1 MDLAQLANLGEFI
14 GGVAVL
20 VTLVYLVVQV
30 RQGNSNSR
38 AAARQILIENWSQN
52 QFDLAHH
59 PELLAIM
66 GKGFSNYDALPD
78 NEQVQFDFLMSRYVA
93 NVYNGVLLHRDG
105 MLDQDTLDKIGGWVF
120 LVANDANRWWERWPQ
135 PPEVQE
141 YIEDYRLRHPGPVP
155 KLHEILPHW
164 VTSGGPS

>member
-1 MDLAQLANLGEFI
+1 VNLAQLANLGEFV
-14 GGVAVL
+14 GGIAVL

-59 PELLAIM
+59 PELLGIM

-105 MLDQDTLDKIGGWVF
+105 MLDQDTLDQIGHYVVS
-120 LVANDANRWWERWPQ
+120 VANDVELWWERWPQ
-135 PPEVQE
+135 PLEVRE
-141 YIEDYRLRHPGPVP
+141 YVEDYQRRHPGPSP
-155 KLHEILPHW
+155 SLHEIFPNW
-164 VTSGGPS
+164 VPSGGSS